1 MDSYILKLQH
11 DPQTMPPREKPQR
24 NPFVLWTLVAVLVV
38 ATIIVVRW
46 LTRETVTI
54 RVARASLENLESSTS
69 TNGKVEPIHEYQAH
83 AAAPGAVQRI
93 YVGVGD
99 KVSVGTLLVTMDD
112 SEARARL
119 ASSALSVSTAK
130 LGLDQTEHN
139 GSHEEQLVMAGDI
152 DRARLQQQQAA
163 SDLAAL
169 RQLQQKGAASPSE
182 VNSAQQRLDAATS
195 SLNVLL
201 ARSKGRFSAADL
213 DRARQ
218 QVANAKAEQAAAER
232 SYSGANIRSPISGTV
247 YDVPVSEYDYVP
259 AGEDLMDIADLNLIQ
274 IRAYFDEPEIG
285 KLAEGQPVRIVWDA
299 KPNKVW
305 HGHIEQVPTDVKSYG
320 TRNVGECLITVDDAR
335 GDLLPNTNVTVTV
348 TTSQK
353 SNVLSVPR
361 EALHT
366 NGTQNYVYRVIN
378 NKLIRTPIQIGVV
391 NNTRVEITSGLNAGE
406 VVALSATS
414 NRDLTSGMPV
424 KIAP

>member
-1 MDSYILKLQH
+1 
-11 DPQTMPPREKPQR
+11 MPPREKPQR
-24 NPFVLWTLVAVLVV
+24 NPFLLWTLVAVVVV
-38 ATIIVVRW
+38 AAVVVVRG
-46 LTRETVTI
+46 LTRETVAI
-54 RVARASLENLESSTS
+54 RVAQASLQNLESSTS

-83 AAAPGAVQRI
+83 AVAPGVVQRI

-99 KVSVGTLLVTMDD
+99 KVSAGTLLVTMDD
-112 SEARARL
+112 SEAQARL

-139 GSHEEQLVMAGDI
+139 GSQEERLVLAGDI
-152 DRARLQQQQAA
+152 DHARLQQQQAA
-163 SDLAAL
+163 NDLAAL

-182 VNSAQQRLDAATS
+182 VSSAQQRLDAATIT
-195 SLNVLL
+195 LQGLM
-201 ARSKGRFSAADL
+201 ARSKGRFSAGDL

-285 KLAEGQPVRIVWDA
+285 KLAEGQPVKIVWDA

-366 NGTQNYVYRVIN
+366 NGAQNYVYRVVK
-378 NKLIRTPIQIGVV
+378 NKLARTPIQIGVV
-391 NNTRVEITSGLNAGE
+391 NNTRVEITSGLDAGD

-414 NRDLTSGMPV
+414 NRDLANGMPV

>member
-1 MDSYILKLQH
+1 M
-11 DPQTMPPREKPQR
+11 
-24 NPFVLWTLVAVLVV
+24 VV
-38 ATIIVVRW
+38 AAVVVVRG
-46 LTRETVTI
+46 LTRETVAI
-54 RVARASLENLESSTS
+54 RVAQASLQNLESSTS

-83 AAAPGAVQRI
+83 AVAPGVVQRI

-99 KVSVGTLLVTMDD
+99 KVSAGTLLVTMDD
-112 SEARARL
+112 SEAQARL

-139 GSHEEQLVMAGDI
+139 GSQEERLVLAGDI
-152 DRARLQQQQAA
+152 DHARLQQQQAA
-163 SDLAAL
+163 NDLAAL

-182 VNSAQQRLDAATS
+182 VSSAQQRLDAATIT
-195 SLNVLL
+195 LQGLM
-201 ARSKGRFSAADL
+201 ARSKGRFSAGDL

-285 KLAEGQPVRIVWDA
+285 KLAEGQPVKIVWDA

-366 NGTQNYVYRVIN
+366 NGAQNYVYRVVK
-378 NKLIRTPIQIGVV
+378 NKLARTPIQIGVV
-391 NNTRVEITSGLNAGE
+391 NNTRVEITSGLNAGD

-414 NRDLTSGMPV
+414 NRDLANGMPV